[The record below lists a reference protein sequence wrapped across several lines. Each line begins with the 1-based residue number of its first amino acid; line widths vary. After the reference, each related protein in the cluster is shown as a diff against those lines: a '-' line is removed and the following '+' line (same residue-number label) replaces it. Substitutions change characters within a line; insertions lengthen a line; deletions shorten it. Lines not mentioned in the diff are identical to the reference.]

1 MKFFTFVLIFSL
13 VLFAFYFAFKF
24 FRFVY
29 VRIKAH
35 LIHRLSREAMSIGAS
50 KKRTRATANDK
61 TIAEAKTKII

>member
-13 VLFAFYFAFKF
+13 VLFAYYFAFKF

-35 LIHRLSREAMSIGAS
+35 LIHRKILKSANSETTDLE
-50 KKRTRATANDK
+50 KKDD
-61 TIAEAKTKII
+61 

>member
-13 VLFAFYFAFKF
+13 VLFAYYFAFKF

-35 LIHRLSREAMSIGAS
+35 LIHRKLLKSANSDTTDME
-50 KKRTRATANDK
+50 KKDD
-61 TIAEAKTKII
+61 